1 MLFIMERYIDQ
12 FDDYHIINVYDFR
25 VGFGGI
31 GDYIKYF
38 MYLLEKSI
46 LENIRLYYLINNI
59 ELEKYFRL
67 KYDKMY
73 IHKDELV
80 QLQYSYTVIDP
91 FALYD
96 NYNENLIKMPVQD
109 VFQFSNEVILNKSV
123 IFSDITNYITLHVRL
138 GDKYLETNKR
148 FVNCKND
155 VRSYSESKL
164 IDFIEKN
171 KEKTILF
178 CCDNND
184 FKRYIKN
191 KYDSIILIDI
201 EVAHTGLKNTNA
213 KQILDTVTEF
223 YIMTNSEKI
232 VVGSRSGFSL
242 MAAKYRNIEIEFLD
256 NTDDNVQENKKTH
269 LKRIPIQKYDEL
281 IFRLSNSR
289 RKKSFRPM
297 NIT

>member
-1 MLFIMERYIDQ
+1 MERYIDQ

-31 GDYIKYF
+31 GDCIKYF

-46 LENIRLYYLINNI
+46 LENMRLYYLINNI

-80 QLQYSYTVIDP
+80 EFKYPYTVINP
-91 FALYD
+91 VELYD
-96 NYNENLIKMPVQD
+96 DYNENLIKMPVQD

-123 IFSDITNYITLHVRL
+123 IFPDITNYITLHVRL

-171 KEKTILF
+171 KEKNILF
-178 CCDNND
+178 CCDNNN

-201 EVAHTGLKNTNA
+201 EVAHTGLRNTNV

-232 VVGSRSGFSL
+232 VAGSRSGFSL

-281 IFRLSNSR
+281 IFRLSNNR